1 MVSPPARKVL
11 VVADPTPHSA
21 AALQYALSHVLLEQD
36 ELILFHVENQCTWKN
51 TLSTFLRR
59 PSLASSAGPSA
70 IAPVQIF
77 GLDTASTDVNF
88 LDQMKYACEIAQPN
102 IPVRI
107 EKTEMDHGKD
117 KAHVI
122 LSKSKDLGIDLL
134 IIGQKRS
141 LSSAILGYKRPTGN
155 SKASSKLLDTVEYLI
170 ENSPCTCV
178 AVQKKGQNG
187 GYVLNSKT
195 QKNFWL
201 LA

>member
-1 MVSPPARKVL
+1 MVTPPARKVL

-21 AALQYALSHVLLEQD
+21 AALQYALSHALLEQD
-36 ELILFHVENQCTWKN
+36 ELILFHVENQSTWKN

-59 PSLASSAGPSA
+59 PSLASGSGAGVSTM
-70 IAPVQIF
+70 APNIVP
-77 GLDTASTDVNF
+77 DWASTSNEVNF

-107 EKTEMDHGKD
+107 EKTDMDGKD
-117 KAHVI
+117 KANVI
-122 LSKSKDLGIDLL
+122 LSKSKDLGIDLI

-141 LSSAILGYKRPTGN
+141 LSSALLGYKKPSGN
-155 SKASSKLLDTVEYLI
+155 TKASKLLDTVEYLI

-178 AVQKKGQNG
+178 GVQKKGNG

>member
-1 MVSPPARKVL
+1 MVTPPARKVL

-21 AALQYALSHVLLEQD
+21 AALQYALSHALLEQD
-36 ELILFHVENQCTWKN
+36 ELILFHVENQFTWKN
-51 TLSTFLRR
+51 TLSTFLRK
-59 PSLASSAGPSA
+59 PSLASGSAA
-70 IAPVQIF
+70 AATAPNIVP
-77 GLDTASTDVNF
+77 DWTSTDVNF
-88 LDQMKYACEIAQPN
+88 LEQMTYACKIAQPN

-107 EKTEMDHGKD
+107 EKTDMEGKD

-122 LSKSKDLGIDLL
+122 LSKSKDLGIDLI

-141 LSSAILGYKRPTGN
+141 LSSALLGYKKPAGN
-155 SKASSKLLDTVEYLI
+155 AKASSKLLDTVEYLI
-170 ENSPCTCV
+170 ENSTCNCV
-178 AVQKKGQNG
+178 GVQKKGNG